1 MAGDDISMESSE
13 LKRQKMDRDDRRDVI
28 SNLPDSVLLH
38 ILSFLP
44 TRDAVRT
51 VMVPRF
57 RYLWTS
63 TRHLSFDHCAYHNC
77 KEKAA
82 AFRIDE
88 RFVNFTD
95 HVLTLHENPTIDS
108 FRLNLNYWAEVY
120 PDNNDPQ
127 WEDGITEETRRSNKI
142 GTWIC
147 FAVRRK
153 VQFLDLN
160 FLGCAGESPD
170 NLYVLPSIVLR
181 CSCLVELKL
190 ASCEVWLVGEVQLR
204 SLRKL
209 FMKQIDLTDNK
220 MAGILSGCPLLKEL
234 SLEDCYGLHEPE
246 FCSAPSIE
254 VLNLEDCGLKKLD
267 LTRSDIKHLNIDIS
281 GHLELVCPN
290 VKILDIAGRI
300 EYVKVTD
307 MSSLVDTSLCF
318 SHYLR
323 YSSGKYREFRLLL
336 ERLSCSPYFMPCDLC
351 ILVLTIW
358 ELTHQPRPSFAWKHV
373 TLQLHLEKRYL
384 PGISSLLRNSH
395 FLETLTIH
403 VYPGRDEDDSEL
415 AEAGWNLAF
424 DYNGF
429 SYWSSVDGTFPCLE
443 HQLKH
448 VKVYGYV
455 LESDVIELIEF
466 LLKNAQVLEKM
477 EISTKKTLQRTRGKY
492 MFSRDIGHPSK
503 DYCTSDALLDFSQK
517 LLSFPRASTRA
528 VIHLG

>member
-1 MAGDDISMESSE
+1 MKNSEKLRITKAEKKEPVVSNARCWFSNAMSHHLRAWATSFKANVQRNARNNASISCHDLRWRTTMAGDDISMESSE
-13 LKRQKMDRDDRRDVI
+13 LKRQKMDSDDGRD
-28 SNLPDSVLLH
+28 
-38 ILSFLP
+38 
-44 TRDAVRT
+44 
-51 VMVPRF
+51 
-57 RYLWTS
+57 
-63 TRHLSFDHCAYHNC
+63 
-77 KEKAA
+77 
-82 AFRIDE
+82 
-88 RFVNFTD
+88 
-95 HVLTLHENPTIDS
+95 
-108 FRLNLNYWAEVY
+108 Y
-120 PDNNDPQ
+120 PDDDDPR

-160 FLGCAGESPD
+160 FLGCAGDFPD

-190 ASCEVWLVGEVQLR
+190 ASCEVWLVGEVQLT

-209 FMKQIDLTDNK
+209 FMKQIELTDNI
-220 MAGILSGCPLLKEL
+220 MADILSGCPLLKEL

-254 VLNLEDCGLKKLD
+254 VLNLEDSLEKLD

-300 EYVKVTD
+300 ECVKVTD
-307 MSSLVDTSLCF
+307 MSSLVDTSLHF

-323 YSSGKYREFRLLL
+323 CAYGEYREFRLLL
-336 ERLSCSPYFMPCDLC
+336 EKLSCSPYFMPCDLC

-358 ELTHQPRPSFAWKHV
+358 ELTHQPCPSFAWKHV
-373 TLQLHLEKRYL
+373 TLQLHLEK
-384 PGISSLLRNSH
+384 
-395 FLETLTIH
+395 
-403 VYPGRDEDDSEL
+403 RDEDDSEL

-477 EISTKKTLQRTRGKY
+477 EISTKKTLQRTRSNNTLGL
-492 MFSRDIGHPSK
+492 DTGIGIVFAP
-503 DYCTSDALLDFSQK
+503 LLDTLDVSM
-517 LLSFPRASTRA
+517 SGMSH
-528 VIHLG
+528 I